1 MRQDLTLKER
11 RYFNFML
18 LMISRGE
25 MPRASCDATC
35 DDKQMGEVNR
45 VLPVSHKSAEPVEV
59 GRAGTSDPVSGPASE
74 LAMARETEPMADA
87 PLEHG
92 TRQLGSGRVGRRRKP
107 LAGEALVR
115 SGLWRTGGTRLAARQ
130 PRHGFAWCRGRTSH
144 GV

>member
-1 MRQDLTLKER
+1 
-11 RYFNFML
+11 ML
-18 LMISRGE
+18 LMISWGE

-45 VLPVSHKSAEPVEV
+45 VLPASHKSAEPVKA

-87 PLEHG
+87 PFKYG
-92 TRQLGSGRVGRRRKP
+92 TRRLGSGRVGRRRKP
-107 LAGEALVR
+107 QAGEALVR
-115 SGLWRTGGTRLAARQ
+115 GGLTRTGGTRLAARQ
-130 PRHGFAWCRGRTSH
+130 PWHGFAWCRGRISH